1 MKKVGFI
8 LLGIGCGMLLYYVV
22 SIVLTPRSI
31 QSPIEE
37 SVINTTIR
45 EGQPLQK

>member
-8 LLGIGCGMLLYYVV
+8 LLGIGCGMLLYYVI
-22 SIVLTPRSI
+22 SITLAPKVI
-31 QSPIEE
+31 QSPVEE
-37 SVINTTIR
+37 PVINTTIK